1 MLGPAARD
9 AGLVPLINIFNL
21 GDSQNYARQ
30 MAACSALSDQFFPA
44 TVALVVEIV
53 LPDDESWA
61 KLDFCAAHDVDDL
74 LIVDPQKREVHWLG
88 LRSDRTL

>member
-1 MLGPAARD
+1 
-9 AGLVPLINIFNL
+9 
-21 GDSQNYARQ
+21 
-30 MAACSALSDQFFPA
+30 
-44 TVALVVEIV
+44 VVEIV
-53 LPDDESWA
+53 SPDDESWA

>member
-1 MLGPAARD
+1 
-9 AGLVPLINIFNL
+9 
-21 GDSQNYARQ
+21 
-30 MAACSALSDQFFPA
+30 MAACSALSDQVFLPRSHF
-44 TVALVVEIV
+44 VVEIV
-53 LPDDESWA
+53 SPDDESWA